1 MWTLSYGN
9 ITRIDMMRG
18 FDKKRRNAFRVV
30 FDDGRRGWFKVKA
43 TTSR

>member
-1 MWTLSYGN
+1 
-9 ITRIDMMRG
+9 MMRG